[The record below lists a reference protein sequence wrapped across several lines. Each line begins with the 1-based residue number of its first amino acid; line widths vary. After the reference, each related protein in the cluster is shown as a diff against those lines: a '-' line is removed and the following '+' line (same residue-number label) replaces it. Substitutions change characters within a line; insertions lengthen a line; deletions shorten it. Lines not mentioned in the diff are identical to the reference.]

1 MMGIKSKHDKEQMQ
15 MVSMNQL
22 VPEKHL
28 VRKLDKAIDL
38 DFIYD
43 LVRPLY
49 SEEGRESI
57 DPVVLFKLNIIQF
70 TFGIR
75 SMRQTIKEIETNNA
89 YRWYLGYSLTEE
101 LPHFSTYSKNYA
113 RRYAESDVFEEIF
126 ARIIKEID
134 KHGFIDETN
143 IFIDGTHIK
152 ANANTHNYE
161 NAVIE
166 KSTRFYEEELIKEI
180 NQDRVNHNKKALKKK
195 SKKLTPKM

>member
-1 MMGIKSKHDKEQMQ
+1 MMGIKSKFDKDQIQMF
-15 MVSMNQL
+15 SMNDL
-22 VPEKHL
+22 VPEDHL
-28 VRKLDKAIDL
+28 VRKLDKAINL

-49 SEEGRESI
+49 SEVGRESI

-89 YRWYLGYSLTEE
+89 YRWYLGYSVAEE
-101 LPHFSTYSKNYA
+101 IPHFSTYSKNYV
-113 RRYAESDVFEEIF
+113 RRYVDTDVFEQIF
-126 ARIIKEID
+126 ATIIKEID

-166 KSTRFYEEELIKEI
+166 KSTKFYEEELIKEI
-180 NQDRVNHNKKALKKK
+180 NEDRASHNKKPLKKK
-195 SKKLTPKM
+195 RK

>member
-1 MMGIKSKHDKEQMQ
+1 MMGIKSKLDKDQIQMF
-15 MVSMNQL
+15 SMNDL
-22 VPEKHL
+22 VPKNHL

-49 SEEGRESI
+49 SNEGRESI

-89 YRWYLGYSLTEE
+89 YRWYIGYSLTEE
-101 LPHFSTYSKNYA
+101 LPHFSTYSKNYV
-113 RRYAESDVFEEIF
+113 RRYADSDVFEEIF
-126 ARIIKEID
+126 ARIIHEID
-134 KHGFIDETN
+134 KRGFIDETN

-152 ANANTHNYE
+152 ANANTHKYE

-166 KSTRFYEEELIKEI
+166 KSTKFYEEELIKEI
-180 NQDRVNHNKKALKKK
+180 NIDRAKHNKKPLKKREK
-195 SKKLTPKM
+195 TRN

>member
-1 MMGIKSKHDKEQMQ
+1 MMGIKSKLDKDQIQMF
-15 MVSMNQL
+15 SMNDL
-22 VPEKHL
+22 VPENHL
-28 VRKLDKAIDL
+28 VRKLDKAINL

-49 SEEGRESI
+49 SEVGRESI

-89 YRWYLGYSLTEE
+89 YRWYLGYSVAEE
-101 LPHFSTYSKNYA
+101 IPHFSTYSKNYA
-113 RRYAESDVFEEIF
+113 RRYVDTDVFEEIF
-126 ARIIKEID
+126 AKIIQEID

-152 ANANTHNYE
+152 ASANTHNYE

-166 KSTRFYEEELIKEI
+166 KSTKFYEEELIKEI
-180 NQDRVNHNKKALKKK
+180 NEDRASHNKKPLKKK
-195 SKKLTPKM
+195 RK

>member
-1 MMGIKSKHDKEQMQ
+1 MGVKSKLDKDQMH
-15 MVSMNQL
+15 MVSMNDL
-22 VPEKHL
+22 VPYNHL

-49 SEEGRESI
+49 SDVGRESI

-101 LPHFSTYSKNYA
+101 IPHFSTYSKNYV
-113 RRYAESDVFEEIF
+113 RRYVDTDVFEQIF
-126 ARIIKEID
+126 ANIIKEID

-166 KSTRFYEEELIKEI
+166 KSTKFYEDELIKEI
-180 NQDRVNHNKKALKKK
+180 NEDRANHNKKPLKKK
-195 SKKLTPKM
+195 RK

>member
-1 MMGIKSKHDKEQMQ
+1 MMGVKNKLDKEQIQ
-15 MVSMNQL
+15 MVSIDQL
-22 VPEKHL
+22 VPKNHL

-49 SEEGRESI
+49 SDVGRESI

-70 TFGIR
+70 VFGIR
-75 SMRQTIKEIETNNA
+75 SMRQAIKEIETNSA
-89 YRWYLGYSLTEE
+89 YRWYLGYSLTEDI
-101 LPHFSTYSKNYA
+101 PHFSTYSKNYV
-113 RRYAESDVFEEIF
+113 RRYVDSDIFEKIF
-126 ARIIKEID
+126 FTIIKEID
-134 KHGFIDETN
+134 KRGFIDESN

-166 KSTRFYEEELIKEI
+166 KLTRFYEEELVNEI
-180 NQDRVNHNKKALKKK
+180 NEDRAKHNKKPIKKK
-195 SKKLTPKM
+195 KKIWRLKT